1 MPNMKNTIPL
11 YKTALVSDFVMNKSL
26 IIRISERMKKKS
38 PMMKLSSLNLLYII
52 ISLKENDI

>member
-1 MPNMKNTIPL
+1 MKNTIPL